1 MRLDHSQRSEL
12 NKGTVDFL
20 VLDDYWAIEPPL
32 NLNPSYASIGPP
44 SKGRTHRP
52 PQPMNYVFAFDI
64 SVDAVKSGFLRS
76 SCDALRE
83 TIYQDTEKGVVCR
96 LPAGSN
102 IAIISYD
109 CVINVYNLVGYP
121 CARGAHTIDNLSSQ
135 NVSDTA
141 DVLVVPDIEDVFLP
155 LGQEVFVNPVE
166 AR

>member
-1 MRLDHSQRSEL
+1 MA
-12 NKGTVDFL
+12 
-20 VLDDYWAIEPPL
+20 DDYWAIEPPP
-32 NLNPSYASIGPP
+32 NLNSLYASVGPS

-76 SCDALRE
+76 SCDALRT
-83 TIYQDTEKGVVCR
+83 TIYQETKEGIVCK
-96 LPAGSN
+96 LPAGSG

-121 CARGAHTIDNLSSQ
+121 RTHDTYVVNNLSPQ
-135 NVSDTA
+135 NGSDTA

-155 LGQEVFVNPVE
+155 LGPEVFVDPVK